1 MARFSTRS
9 RGMAF
14 TLVELLVV
22 ITIIAILI
30 ALLLPA
36 LAQARILALRTVC
49 ASNIRSLLQGCVEYS
64 NENEN
69 QYPLNFQQNY
79 PCGSLGT
86 WSGSN
91 SSIAWGLASL
101 YTDGMLT
108 DPAFVYCPDGA
119 EPLAASANLNI
130 SGGSSPMPGYLPN
143 ALKYESATQGSSFLT
158 SWPQKLESQS
168 IATGNWWDVYS
179 TYCYWVRRP
188 NGVVSGSGWNPTNP
202 YFGTPSSTRYNNWI
216 NPINQIDTSNFDY
229 ASPNDGLF
237 TQSPT
242 DPGDTILITDLVTGS
257 NGSWADTLWSTGFNC
272 NHMHSPDGPDG
283 ANIGYNDGS
292 VSWKSLGD
300 LKPGYRIFVPPD
312 FYR

>member
-1 MARFSTRS
+1 MARFSTR
-9 RGMAF
+9 RCGTAF

-22 ITIIAILI
+22 IAIIAILI

-49 ASNIRSLLQGCVEYS
+49 AANIRSLSQGCTEYS
-64 NENEN
+64 VENGN
-69 QYPLNFQQNY
+69 QYPPNFQQNY

-91 SSIAWGLASL
+91 SSIPWGVASL

-108 DPAFVYCPDGA
+108 DPAFIYCPDGA
-119 EPLAASANLNI
+119 APLEAAANVNV
-130 SGGSSPMPGYLPN
+130 SGGGSPMPGYLPS
-143 ALKYESATQGSSFLT
+143 ALKYESAAQGASFLT
-158 SWPQKLESQS
+158 NWPQKLASQS

-179 TYCYWVRRP
+179 TYCYWFRRP
-188 NGVVSGSGWNPTNP
+188 NGVFASWNSSDPT
-202 YFGTPSSTRYNNWI
+202 FDTSSSTRYNNWI
-216 NPINQIDTSNFDY
+216 NPIDGSDTSNFDY
-229 ASPNDGLF
+229 ANPNDGLF

-242 DPGDTILITDLVTGS
+242 DPGDTILITDLVTS
-257 NGSWADTLWSTGFNC
+257 WNGSWADTVWATGFNS